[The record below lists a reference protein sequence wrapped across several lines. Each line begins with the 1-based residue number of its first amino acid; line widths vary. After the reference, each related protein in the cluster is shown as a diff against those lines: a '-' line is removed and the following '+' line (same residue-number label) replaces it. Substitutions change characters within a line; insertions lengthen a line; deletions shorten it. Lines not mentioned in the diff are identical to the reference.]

1 MKKTLFIGLGGCG
14 LETVAL
20 LAKKLAVQENDDVK
34 YMYLYIDTDEETRSD
49 INEKEG
55 NIISTTDFI
64 NLGDTNPYKV
74 YDQASKGAVAKGND
88 PKYKRILEWASTQE
102 LGHITFPNHS
112 LADGAMAQRMIGR
125 MGLAKHSE
133 AIKKALTDRLV
144 QFQTHKDA
152 GSRTVESDIWVV
164 ASSCGGTGSSLSL
177 DLLYLINRITN
188 EQQTK
193 DAYVKLVLFMPEP
206 FIEHNKGKAH
216 EVNNHI
222 MNGYSYIWELN
233 AFKQRIVDGGKDIFS
248 YFSAYPWGYRPGEQY
263 DLCRFVI
270 PVDVETNRN
279 TKIGMNNLYSTTAE
293 MMYYLNVGSGARE
306 IVSRLC
312 NDIVKAS
319 KPSTDLTKFS
329 DSPYKWGTWLV
340 PYGYHVIR
348 KADLEFKD
356 YMKTRA
362 TLEILRDGL
371 LGEGMGNDPKLADEA
386 RKKFAATYI
395 LPFLTDVDGITAA
408 EDSVQTHI
416 DEEFN
421 VGKLNP
427 EDLDA
432 TRVRNYVRKVDDA
445 LDNTTAIQDE
455 YLEKIKTAINTGIG
469 KEVAEHGLKY
479 TITLLNHVDDIYLTN
494 LNSGILSKMET
505 EAENNSLALRAELD
519 GFIGKGINKK
529 NASAAAQTGKKYYEA
544 RKNAACIKITR
555 KIIDG
560 LTVFP
565 EGYLEQVR
573 KGNGVDRSGLQKL
586 CDMVSSRV
594 VEAETA
600 YSTLARQFI
609 ESQNDALTLY
619 LPSLVNIANGENG
632 TWAQDNEFE
641 KLYYTSILDYDH
653 ERARGINGVRVPAR
667 LNGGS
672 NNLTYYIQQLLLK
685 TDTALFVNLAMED
698 PVICQN
704 KFDKIINDVLSQVLD
719 KAVTAEGTPADIW
732 LKRSLEE
739 YITINKK
746 DIDFETLTN
755 PDLIPILYPMKAAHT
770 DATLTRY
777 LYVGASMS
785 LAEKFGFVPN
795 AENTSFEQDKN
806 MSDRF
811 QIIKIPVG
819 LDFYSY
825 KYFDKIQDHYFQ
837 HREGVLA
844 EREGCHIHKAFRF
857 LDLDKSLA
865 AVREPAK
872 LEAVRYFLKNLFYQ
886 QVILKLKEKEP
897 VAYRDL
903 MGLFDVFDFTVS
915 NSNPTPTPNS
925 NQLDISEF
933 LSGAPASEPKDNVV
947 ELGSGT
953 VQDEFFN
960 ARLQLVNP
968 LGMNITMHNAGVDT
982 SCHFFAELAEETYT
996 LADVRTP
1003 KLFAEALLDAVSY
1016 PSSISLMTMMG
1027 KVDEIEKAL
1036 QHSSIKDAVY
1046 RVKSDARIAF
1056 LTAGDKNNPNF
1067 AVLLNAWIKQNHSEN
1082 ELLLNEVRQ
1091 FLNNIIR

>member
-14 LETVAL
+14 LETVAQL
-20 LAKKLAVQENDDVK
+20 SKKLAAQENEDTK
-34 YMYLYIDTDEETRSD
+34 YMYLYIDTDEETRAS
-49 INEKEG
+49 INENEQV
-55 NIISTTDFI
+55 IDPADFI
-64 NLGDTNPYKV
+64 NLGATNPYKV

-88 PKYKRILEWASTQE
+88 PKYRRVLEWASTQE
-102 LGHITFPNHS
+102 LGHITFPNRS
-112 LADGAMAQRMIGR
+112 LADGAMAQRMVGR
-125 MGLAKHSE
+125 MGLAQNAG
-133 AIKKALTDRLV
+133 AIKKALTDRLA
-144 QFQTHKDA
+144 QFQSHKDA

-177 DLLYLINRITN
+177 DVLYLINRITN

-193 DAYVKLVLFMPEP
+193 DAFVKLVLFMPEP

-222 MNGYSYIWELN
+222 MNGYSYLWELN

-248 YFSAYPWGYRPGEQY
+248 YFSAYPWGYKAGEQY
-263 DLCRFVI
+263 DLCRFVV

-279 TKIGMNNLYSTTAE
+279 TKIGMNNIYSTTAE
-293 MMYYLNVGSGARE
+293 MMYYLNVGAGARK
-306 IVSRLC
+306 IVSNLC

-329 DSPYKWGTWLV
+329 DTPYKWGTWLD
-340 PYGYHVIR
+340 PYGYHVIC
-348 KADLEFKD
+348 KADLEFKE
-356 YMKTRA
+356 YLKTRA

-371 LGEGMGNDPKLADEA
+371 LGEGMGNDPKLAEEA
-386 RKKFAATYI
+386 RKKFAADYI
-395 LPFLTDVDGITAA
+395 LPFLMDVDGVTAG

-427 EDLDA
+427 DDLDA
-432 TRVRNYVRKVDDA
+432 TRVRNYIRKVDDA

-455 YLEKIKTAINTGIG
+455 YLEKIKAAINTGIG

-479 TITLLNHVDDIYLTN
+479 TIKLLNNVDDIYLTT

-505 EAENNSLALRAELD
+505 EAEDTSMALRAELD

-529 NASAAAQTGKKYYEA
+529 NASAAALAGKKYFEA
-544 RKNAACIKITR
+544 RKEAACIKISR
-555 KIIDG
+555 AIILA
-560 LTVFP
+560 LTDFP
-565 EGYLEQVR
+565 DGYLEQVR

-586 CDMVSSRV
+586 CDMVNSRV
-594 VEAETA
+594 GEAEAA
-600 YSTLARQFI
+600 YSALAKKFI

-619 LPSLVNIANGENG
+619 LPSLVDIANGENG
-632 TWAQDNEFE
+632 TWAQDSEFE

-653 ERARGINGVRVPAR
+653 ERAKGVSGVRVPVR

-698 PVICQN
+698 PVVCQN
-704 KFDKIINDVLSQVLD
+704 KFEKIIGVVLSQVLD
-719 KAVTAEGTPADIW
+719 KAVEAEGTPADTW

-739 YITINKK
+739 YITLNKK

-755 PDLIPILYPMKAAHT
+755 PDLIPVLYPMKASHT
-770 DATLTRY
+770 DATLTRF
-777 LYVGASMS
+777 LYVGASQN
-785 LAEKFGFVPN
+785 LAEQFGFLPN
-795 AENTSFEQDKN
+795 AENTAFVEDPN
-806 MSDRF
+806 MKDRF
-811 QIIKIPVG
+811 QIIKLPVG

-872 LEAVRYFLKNLFYQ
+872 LEAVRYYLKNLYYQ

-897 VAYRDL
+897 AAYRDL
-903 MGLFDVFDFTVS
+903 MGIFDVFDFAGTSPAVAPAADS
-915 NSNPTPTPNS
+915 D
-925 NQLDISEF
+925 QLDISAF
-933 LSGAPASEPKDNVV
+933 LSGAPAASDSNVV
-947 ELGSGT
+947 DLGTGS
-953 VQDEFFN
+953 VQDQFFQ
-960 ARLQLVNP
+960 ARLRLVNP
-968 LGMNITMHNAGVDT
+968 LGMDITMHNAGVDT
-982 SCHFFAELAEETYT
+982 SGHFFAEASEETFT

-1003 KLFAEALLDAVSY
+1003 KLFAEALLDTVSNE
-1016 PSSISLMTMMG
+1016 SSISLMTMMG

-1036 QHSSIKDAVY
+1036 QQSSVKDAVS
-1046 RVKSDARIAF
+1046 RVKGDARIAV
-1056 LTAGDKNNPNF
+1056 LTAGDKENPNF
-1067 AVLLNAWIKQNHSEN
+1067 AVLLNAWIKQKHAEN
-1082 ELLLNEVRQ
+1082 ELFLNEVRQ
-1091 FLNNIIR
+1091 FLNNVIR

>member
-14 LETVAL
+14 LETVAQL
-20 LAKKLAVQENDDVK
+20 SKKLAAQENEDTK

-49 INEKEG
+49 INKDG
-55 NIISTTDFI
+55 QVIAPADFI
-64 NLGDTNPYKV
+64 NLGGTNPYKV
-74 YDQASKGAVAKGND
+74 YDQATKGAAAKGND
-88 PKYKRILEWASTQE
+88 PKYRRVLEWASTQE
-102 LGHITFPNHS
+102 LGHITFPNRS
-112 LADGAMAQRMIGR
+112 LADGAMAQRMVGR
-125 MGLAKHSE
+125 MGFIQNAD
-133 AIKKALTDRLV
+133 AIKKALTDRLA
-144 QFQTHKDA
+144 QFQNHKDA

-177 DLLYLINRITN
+177 DILYLINRITN

-193 DAYVKLVLFMPEP
+193 DAFVKLVLFMPEP
-206 FIEHNKGKAH
+206 FIENNKGKAH

-222 MNGYSYIWELN
+222 MNGYSYLWELN
-233 AFKQRIVDGGKDIFS
+233 AFKQRIVDGGKDIFTH
-248 YFSAYPWGYRPGEQY
+248 FSAYPWGYKPGEQY

-270 PVDVETNRN
+270 PVDVETSRN
-279 TKIGMNNLYSTTAE
+279 TKIGMNNLYSTAAE
-293 MMYYLNVGSGARE
+293 MLYYLNVGSGARE

-348 KADLEFKD
+348 KADLEFKE

-371 LGEGMGNDPKLADEA
+371 LGEGMGNDPKAADEA

-395 LPFLTDVDGITAA
+395 LPYLTDVDGVTAA
-408 EDSVQTHI
+408 EDSVQAHI

-427 EDLDA
+427 DDLDA
-432 TRVRNYVRKVDDA
+432 TRVRNYIRKVDDA
-445 LDNTTAIQDE
+445 LDDTTAIKDE
-455 YLEKIKTAINTGIG
+455 YLDKIKNAINIGIG

-479 TITLLNHVDDIYLTN
+479 TISLLNNVDDIYLSN
-494 LNSGILSKMET
+494 LNSGVLSKMET
-505 EAENNSLALRAELD
+505 EAEDSAMALRAELD

-529 NASAAAQTGKKYYEA
+529 NASAAAQAGKKYFEA
-544 RKNAACIKITR
+544 RKSAACIKIAR
-555 KIIDG
+555 AIIDG
-560 LTVFP
+560 LTEFP
-565 EGYLEQVR
+565 NGYLEQVR

-586 CDMVSSRV
+586 CDMVNARV
-594 VEAETA
+594 GEAEAA
-600 YSTLARQFI
+600 YSALQRKFI

-619 LPSLVNIANGENG
+619 LPTLVNIASGENG

-641 KLYYTSILDYDH
+641 KLYHASILDYDH
-653 ERARGINGVRVPAR
+653 ERAHGISGVRVPVR

-672 NNLTYYIQQLLLK
+672 NNLTFYIQQLLLK

-698 PVICQN
+698 PVVCQN
-704 KFDKIINDVLSQVLD
+704 KFEKVINGELSDVLD
-719 KAVTAEGTPADIW
+719 KAVTAEGTPADTW

-755 PDLIPILYPMKAAHT
+755 PDLIPVLYPMKASHT

-777 LYVGASMS
+777 LYVGASQS
-785 LAEKFGFVPN
+785 LAEQFGFVPN
-795 AENTSFEQDKN
+795 AENTAFEEDKS
-806 MSDRF
+806 MADRF

-825 KYFDKIQDHYFQ
+825 KYFDKIQDHYFK

-872 LEAVRYFLKNLFYQ
+872 LEAVRYYLKNLFYQ
-886 QVILKLKEKEP
+886 QAILKLKEKEP
-897 VAYRDL
+897 AAYRDL
-903 MGLFDVFDFTVS
+903 MGVFDVFDFISTS
-915 NSNPTPTPNS
+915 PSPAAAS
-925 NQLDISEF
+925 DQLDISAF
-933 LSGAPASEPKDNVV
+933 LGGAPSPEGNVV
-947 ELGSGT
+947 DLGAGS
-953 VQDEFFN
+953 VQDEFFK
-960 ARLQLVNP
+960 ARLRLVNP
-968 LGMNITMHNAGVDT
+968 LGMDITMHNAGVDT
-982 SCHFFAELAEETYT
+982 SGHFYAEPSEETFS
-996 LADVRTP
+996 LNDVRTP
-1003 KLFAEALLDAVSY
+1003 KLFAEALLDAVSNE
-1016 PSSISLMTMMG
+1016 SSISLMTMMG
-1027 KVDEIEKAL
+1027 KVDDIEKAL
-1036 QHSSIKDAVY
+1036 HQSSVRDAVNRIKKDACT
-1046 RVKSDARIAF
+1046 AL
-1056 LTAGDKNNPNF
+1056 LTAGNTENPNF
-1067 AVLLNAWIKQNHSEN
+1067 AVLLNAWVKQKHAEN
-1082 ELLLNEVRQ
+1082 ELFLNEVRQ
-1091 FLNNIIR
+1091 FLNNVVR

>member
-14 LETVAL
+14 LETVAQL
-20 LAKKLAVQENDDVK
+20 SKKLAAQENEDTK

-49 INEKEG
+49 INKDEE
-55 NIISTTDFI
+55 IIATTDFI
-64 NLGDTNPYKV
+64 NLGSTNPYKV
-74 YDQASKGAVAKGND
+74 YDQATKGAVAKGND
-88 PKYKRILEWASTQE
+88 PKYRRVLEWASTQE
-102 LGHITFPNHS
+102 LGHITFPNRS
-112 LADGAMAQRMIGR
+112 LADGAMAQRMVGR
-125 MGLAKHSE
+125 MGLAQE
-133 AIKKALTDRLV
+133 ADRIKKALGDRLA
-144 QFQTHKDA
+144 QFQSHKDA

-177 DLLYLINRITN
+177 DILYLINRITN

-193 DAYVKLVLFMPEP
+193 DAFVKLVLFMPEP
-206 FIEHNKGKAH
+206 FIESNKGKPH

-222 MNGYSYIWELN
+222 MNGYSYLWELN

-248 YFSAYPWGYRPGEQY
+248 YFSAYPWGYKPGEQY

-279 TKIGMNNLYSTTAE
+279 TKIDMNNLYSTTAE
-293 MMYYLNVGSGARE
+293 MLYYLNVGSGARE

-312 NDIVKAS
+312 NDVVKAS
-319 KPSTDLTKFS
+319 KPSTNLTKFS

-340 PYGYHVIR
+340 PYGYHIIR
-348 KADLEFKD
+348 KADLEFKE

-371 LGEGMGNDPKLADEA
+371 LGEGMGNDPKFAEAA

-395 LPFLTDVDGITAA
+395 LPYLTDVDGVNAG

-427 EDLDA
+427 DDLDA
-432 TRVRNYVRKVDDA
+432 TRVRNYIRKVDDA
-445 LDNTTAIQDE
+445 LESTATIQDE

-479 TITLLNHVDDIYLTN
+479 TITLLNNVDDIYLSN
-494 LNSGILSKMET
+494 LNSGVLSKMEK
-505 EAENNSLALRAELD
+505 EAEDSAMALRAELD
-519 GFIGKGINKK
+519 SFIGKGINKK
-529 NASAAAQTGKKYYEA
+529 NASAAAQAGKKYFEA
-544 RKNAACIKITR
+544 RKSTACIKIAR
-555 KIIDG
+555 AIIDA
-560 LTVFP
+560 LTDFP
-565 EGYLEQVR
+565 KGYLEQVR

-586 CDMVSSRV
+586 CDMVNSRV
-594 VEAETA
+594 GEAEAA
-600 YSTLARQFI
+600 YSSLQRKFI

-619 LPSLVNIANGENG
+619 LPSLVNIASGENG
-632 TWAQDNEFE
+632 TWAKDNEFE
-641 KLYYTSILDYDH
+641 RQYHSSILDYDH
-653 ERARGINGVRVPAR
+653 DRDSGISGVRVPVR

-672 NNLTYYIQQLLLK
+672 NNLTFYIQQLLLK

-698 PVICQN
+698 PVVCQN
-704 KFDKIINDVLSQVLD
+704 KFEKVINEVLSQVLD
-719 KAVTAEGTPADIW
+719 KAVTAEGTPADTW

-746 DIDFETLTN
+746 DIDFDTLTN
-755 PDLIPILYPMKAAHT
+755 PDLIPVLYPMKASHT

-777 LYVGASMS
+777 LYVGASQS
-785 LAEKFGFVPN
+785 LAEQFGFVPN
-795 AENTSFEQDKN
+795 AENTKFQQDQS

-825 KYFDKIQDHYFQ
+825 KYFDRIQDHYMN

-872 LEAVRYFLKNLFYQ
+872 LEAVRYYLKNLYYQ

-897 VAYRDL
+897 AAYRDL
-903 MGLFDVFDFTVS
+903 MGVFDVFDFVS
-915 NSNPTPTPNS
+915 DTPSPVADS
-925 NQLDISEF
+925 DQLDISAF
-933 LSGAPASEPKDNVV
+933 LGGTPAPEGNVV
-947 ELGSGT
+947 DLGTGS
-953 VQDEFFN
+953 VQDEFFK
-960 ARLQLVNP
+960 ARLRLVNP
-968 LGMNITMHNAGVDT
+968 LGMDITMHNAGIDT
-982 SCHFFAELAEETYT
+982 SGHFFAESSEETFN
-996 LADVRTP
+996 LNDVRTP
-1003 KLFAEALLDAVSY
+1003 KLFAEALLDTVSNE
-1016 PSSISLMTMMG
+1016 SNISLMTMMG

-1036 QHSSIKDAVY
+1036 QQASIRDAVS
-1046 RVKSDARIAF
+1046 RVKGDARIAV
-1056 LTAGDKNNPNF
+1056 LTAGNQDNPNF
-1067 AVLLNAWIKQNHSEN
+1067 AVLLNAWVKQKHAEN
-1082 ELLLNEVRQ
+1082 ELFLNEVRQ
-1091 FLNNIIR
+1091 FLNNVIR

>member
-14 LETVAL
+14 LETVAQL
-20 LAKKLAVQENDDVK
+20 SKKLAAQENEDTK

-49 INEKEG
+49 INKDG
-55 NIISTTDFI
+55 QVIAPADFI
-64 NLGDTNPYKV
+64 NLGGTNPYKV
-74 YDQASKGAVAKGND
+74 YDQATKGAIAKGND
-88 PKYKRILEWASTQE
+88 PKYRRVLEWASTQE
-102 LGHITFPNHS
+102 LGHLTFPNRS
-112 LADGAMAQRMIGR
+112 LADGAMAQRMVGR
-125 MGLAKHSE
+125 MGFIQNAES
-133 AIKKALTDRLV
+133 IKKALTDRLA
-144 QFQTHKDA
+144 QFQSHKDA

-177 DLLYLINRITN
+177 DILYLINRITN

-193 DAYVKLVLFMPEP
+193 DAFVKLVLFMPEP
-206 FIEHNKGKAH
+206 FIENNKGKAH

-222 MNGYSYIWELN
+222 MNGYSYLWELN
-233 AFKQRIVDGGKDIFS
+233 AFKQRIVDGGKDIFT
-248 YFSAYPWGYRPGEQY
+248 YFSAYPWGYKPGEQY

-270 PVDVETNRN
+270 PVDVETSRN
-279 TKIGMNNLYSTTAE
+279 TKIGMNNLYSTAAE
-293 MMYYLNVGSGARE
+293 MLYYLNVGSGARE

-319 KPSTDLTKFS
+319 KPSTDLTKFA
-329 DSPYKWGTWLV
+329 DTPYKWGTWLV

-348 KADLEFKD
+348 KADLEFKE

-371 LGEGMGNDPKLADEA
+371 LGEGMGNDPKQADEA
-386 RKKFAATYI
+386 RKTFAATYI
-395 LPFLTDVDGITAA
+395 LPFLTDVDGVTAG

-427 EDLDA
+427 DDLDA

-445 LDNTTAIQDE
+445 LDDTTAIKDE
-455 YLEKIKTAINTGIG
+455 YLDKIKTAINTGIG

-479 TITLLNHVDDIYLTN
+479 TISLLNNVDDIYLSN
-494 LNSGILSKMET
+494 LNSGVLSRMET
-505 EAENNSLALRAELD
+505 EAEDSAMALRAELD

-529 NASAAAQTGKKYYEA
+529 NASAAAQAGKKYFEA
-544 RKNAACIKITR
+544 RKSAACIKIAR
-555 KIIDG
+555 AIIDG
-560 LTVFP
+560 LTEFP
-565 EGYLEQVR
+565 DGYLEQVR

-586 CDMVSSRV
+586 LDMVNSRV
-594 VEAETA
+594 GEAEAA
-600 YSTLARQFI
+600 YSTLQRKFI

-619 LPSLVNIANGENG
+619 LPSLLDIASGENG

-641 KLYYTSILDYDH
+641 KLYHASILDYDH
-653 ERARGINGVRVPAR
+653 ERARGINGVRVPVR

-698 PVICQN
+698 PVVCQN
-704 KFDKIINDVLSQVLD
+704 KFEKVIKEELSQVLD
-719 KAVTAEGTPADIW
+719 KAVAAEGTPADTW

-755 PDLIPILYPMKAAHT
+755 PDLIPVLYPMKASHT

-777 LYVGASMS
+777 LYVGASQS

-795 AENTSFEQDKN
+795 SENTAFEEDKS

-825 KYFDKIQDHYFQ
+825 KYFDKIQDHYFN

-872 LEAVRYFLKNLFYQ
+872 LEAVRYYLKNLYYQ
-886 QVILKLKEKEP
+886 QVILKLKEKDP
-897 VAYRDL
+897 AAYRDL
-903 MGLFDVFDFTVS
+903 MGIFDVFDFVGPAPATAAADS
-915 NSNPTPTPNS
+915 D
-925 NQLDISEF
+925 QLDISAF
-933 LSGAPASEPKDNVV
+933 LGGAPASEGNVV
-947 ELGSGT
+947 DLGAGS
-953 VQDEFFN
+953 VQDEFFQ
-960 ARLQLVNP
+960 ARLRLVNP
-968 LGMNITMHNAGVDT
+968 LGMDITMHNAGIDT
-982 SCHFFAELAEETYT
+982 SGHFFAEQAEETFT
-996 LADVRTP
+996 LTDVRTP
-1003 KLFAEALLDAVSY
+1003 KLFAEALLEAVSNE
-1016 PSSISLMTMMG
+1016 SSISLMTMMG

-1036 QHSSIKDAVY
+1036 QQSSVRDAVN
-1046 RVKSDARIAF
+1046 RVKGEARIAV
-1056 LTAGDKNNPNF
+1056 LTAGNQENPNF
-1067 AVLLNAWIKQNHSEN
+1067 AVLLNAWIKQKHAEN
-1082 ELLLNEVRQ
+1082 ELFLNEVRQ
-1091 FLNNIIR
+1091 FLNNVVR